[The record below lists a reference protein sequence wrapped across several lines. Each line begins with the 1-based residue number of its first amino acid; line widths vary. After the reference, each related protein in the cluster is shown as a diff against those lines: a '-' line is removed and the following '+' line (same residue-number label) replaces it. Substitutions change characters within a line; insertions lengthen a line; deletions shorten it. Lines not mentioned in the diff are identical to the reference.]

1 MNKELISWKAGTII
15 YRFNDQ
21 SDFAYLL
28 KEREVEILSEKG
40 TKIGFIN
47 SNEIFGDQSCLLNTK
62 RTVETRASKNS
73 TAIRIPKDVLI
84 NEYDKSPLIIQAI
97 LRSTYLRLTN
107 ISNVQ
112 KKNLK
117 SL

>member
-1 MNKELISWKAGTII
+1 MNKDLISWKAGTVI
-15 YRFNDQ
+15 YKFNDQ

-28 KEREVEILSEKG
+28 KEGQIEILSENG

-73 TAIRIPKDVLI
+73 KAIRIPKDVLI
-84 NEYDKSPLIIQAI
+84 NEYEKSPLIIQAI

-107 ISNVQ
+107 ISNIQ
-112 KKNLK
+112 KK
-117 SL
+117 SLESI